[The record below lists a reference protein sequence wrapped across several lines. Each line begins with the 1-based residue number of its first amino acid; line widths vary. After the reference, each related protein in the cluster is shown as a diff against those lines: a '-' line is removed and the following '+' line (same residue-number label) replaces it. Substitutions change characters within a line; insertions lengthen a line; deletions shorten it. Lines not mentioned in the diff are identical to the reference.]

1 MSNRENAPKNQAAN
15 PGSAIGLDIGTSRIV
30 TARRA
35 NDQYQFAT
43 QLNAFL
49 SLPYSKLTESVLRK
63 ENIPHKVEGAE
74 MIVYGNE
81 SAKFANL
88 FNMETRRPM
97 MRGILNPNEPNSL
110 GMIRQ
115 IVETLIPQEQR
126 KGGRLCF
133 SLPGAPLGAED
144 DLTYHEATLRQIL
157 TEMGFEV
164 TSINEGL
171 AVVLAELEAGNY
183 TGIGLSCGG
192 GMCNVCLAYL
202 SMPIFSFSV
211 TKGGDFIDASAA
223 SVVGERATLI
233 RAIKEESFHLN
244 GTFNDKVQQA
254 LAVYYDDMIRAMLTG
269 LKDTLSQSR
278 NVPRLGRPVPMIIS
292 GGSAMPAG
300 FRDRVEK
307 FLNETP
313 LPIAISEVR
322 MASDPLHS
330 TAKGALVAALAE
342 V

>member
-1 MSNRENAPKNQAAN
+1 MSNRENGTRNATQNV
-15 PGSAIGLDIGTSRIV
+15 IGLDIGTSRIV

-49 SLPYSKLTESVLRK
+49 TLPYSKITAGVLEK
-63 ENIPHKVEGAE
+63 EKIPHQVEGAE

-81 SAKFANL
+81 SEKFANML
-88 FNMETRRPM
+88 HVETRRPM
-97 MRGILNPNEPNSL
+97 MRGILNPGETNSL

-115 IVETLIPQEQR
+115 IVATLIPAEQR

-133 SLPGAPLGAED
+133 SLPGAPIGAAD
-144 DLTYHEATLRQIL
+144 DLTYHEATLRQIF

-171 AVVLAELEAGNY
+171 AVVLAELDGDNY
-183 TGIGLSCGG
+183 TGIGISCGG
-192 GMCNVCLAYL
+192 GMCNVCFAYL
-202 SMPIFSFSV
+202 SLPVFSFSV
-211 TKGGDFIDASAA
+211 PKAGDFIDASAA

-233 RAIKEESFHLN
+233 RTIKEESFHLN
-244 GTFNDKVQQA
+244 GTFTDKIQQA
-254 LAVYYDDMIRAMLTG
+254 LAVYYDDMIRGMVNALR
-269 LKDTLSQSR
+269 DTLAQTK
-278 NVPRLGRPVPMIIS
+278 NVPRLGRPVPVVIS

-300 FRDRVEK
+300 FRERVQK
-307 FLNETP
+307 FLAESP

-322 MASDPLHS
+322 MAADPLHS
-330 TAKGALVAALAE
+330 TAKGALVSALADA
-342 V
+342 